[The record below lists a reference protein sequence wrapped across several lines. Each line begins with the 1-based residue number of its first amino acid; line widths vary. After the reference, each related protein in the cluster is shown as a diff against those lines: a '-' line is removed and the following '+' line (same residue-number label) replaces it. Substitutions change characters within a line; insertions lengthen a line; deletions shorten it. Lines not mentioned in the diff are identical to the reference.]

1 MATQDDGSGLL
12 SKVAKFVRH
21 PATDWVELDKVP
33 VSEPA
38 ENSKQALRHMIERKA
53 HNDAVRRREFS
64 QLRKVRQA
72 AQGGA
77 PELVLRQSSFRDS
90 SGFSDLQERAET
102 LKKIDEIEAQMSKQW
117 WKGRKGAEPPASK
130 DLLSAG
136 DAPYQAGLV
145 KPLAIEDSAF
155 AATTPTNLVEGESV
169 DDVPTQMGMVVDSE
183 VNSSTLPGDPEG
195 AGKNFDITGSSAFS
209 ASKMVSVEM
218 GQNLSDPTLEEA
230 AIRFANSDDEGAEAV
245 LLTALQ
251 SSDATPES
259 TEIWMQAL
267 FDLYRSTGQQAN
279 FERAALDY
287 ARRAGRSAPIW
298 FSTPHAL
305 GPLQAIEVPLAPA
318 PVAPPEGR
326 DAWACPEVLDVATV
340 TRLADLVVL
349 GRGAVVLNWQAL
361 REIEPAAGFVLAGL
375 MARWCDQALSLH
387 FDGVEAVSQVLQTQT
402 PVGDDRVEE
411 YWWHMRLNSL
421 RILRLQEDFENVAMD
436 YCITFEVSPPAWQPA
451 KCLRVFGQEA
461 PTELMDWDMDEVPVS
476 VSPALPLGQGYA
488 AASPGSE
495 APAAHLLELVG
506 EILGDAEQALAP
518 LKDGAR
524 PGSALTV
531 SCTRLIRVDFSAAGS
546 ILNWVADAQQQN
558 VQVTLRDVPHL
569 VAAFFN
575 LIGINEHARIAART
589 R

>member
-1 MATQDDGSGLL
+1 MATQDDSSGLL

-77 PELVLRQSSFRDS
+77 PEFVLRPSSFRDS

-117 WKGRKGAEPPASK
+117 WKGRKGVESPASSE
-130 DLLSAG
+130 LLSAG
-136 DAPYQAGLV
+136 DTPHQPGLV
-145 KPLAIEDSAF
+145 SPRPIEDSAF
-155 AATTPTNLVEGESV
+155 AATTPTNLPDSV
-169 DDVPTQMGMVVDSE
+169 DDVPTQMGMVVESD
-183 VNSSTLPGDPEG
+183 VNSSLQTGPMTGS
-195 AGKNFDITGSSAFS
+195 AKHFDITSSSAFS

-259 TEIWMQAL
+259 CEIWMQAL
-267 FDLYRSTGQQAN
+267 FDLYRSTGQQAH

-287 ARRAGRSAPIW
+287 ARRAGRSAPTW

-305 GPLQAIEVPLAPA
+305 ASSQAVEASLATATLP
-318 PVAPPEGR
+318 PPEGR
-326 DAWACPEVLDVATV
+326 DAWDCPEVLDVATV
-340 TRLADLVVL
+340 TRLADLIVL
-349 GRGAVVLNWQAL
+349 GRGPLVLNWQAL
-361 REIEPAAGFVLAGL
+361 HQVEPAAGFVLAGL
-375 MARWCDQALSLH
+375 IARWCDQALSLH
-387 FDGVEAVSQVLQTQT
+387 FEGVDALSLVLQDQT
-402 PVGDDRVEE
+402 PTGDDCVEE
-411 YWWHMRLNSL
+411 FWWHMRLNSL

-451 KCLRVFGQEA
+451 KCLRVFGHEA
-461 PTELMDWDMDEVPVS
+461 PTEVMDWDMDDAPMTVS
-476 VSPALPLGQGYA
+476 KALPLGQVY
-488 AASPGSE
+488 SVGSTGFD
-495 APAAHLLELVG
+495 APPADLLELVG

-518 LKDGAR
+518 LKAEAR
-524 PGSALTV
+524 PGGALTV
-531 SCTRLIRVDFSAAGS
+531 GCTRLIRVDFSAAGS
-546 ILNWVADAQQQN
+546 ILNWVADAQQLN
-558 VQVTLRDVPHL
+558 VQVTLHDVPHL

-575 LIGINEHARIAART
+575 LIGINEHARIVART
-589 R
+589 H